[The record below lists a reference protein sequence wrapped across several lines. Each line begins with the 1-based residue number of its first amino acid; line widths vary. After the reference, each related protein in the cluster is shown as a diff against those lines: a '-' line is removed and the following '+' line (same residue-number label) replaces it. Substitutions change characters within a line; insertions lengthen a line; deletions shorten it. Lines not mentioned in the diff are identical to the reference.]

1 MPELIRF
8 ELNNFFLFFFLFFS
22 FLVASFYWH
31 TTKYSIS
38 SFILDAYMCT
48 RSKSIRNIFR
58 NIEHGRVRDANT
70 HMHILDI
77 TYSCFASPEN
87 FFFLLFFF
95 DNDRYI
101 FVRWMGRINIS
112 LRWSVTVRACKVHSG
127 NSCRKVFQSFICLKW
142 LL

>member
-1 MPELIRF
+1 MNWTIF
-8 ELNNFFLFFFLFFS
+8 SYFFS
-22 FLVASFYWH
+22 YSFRSSWH
-31 TTKYSIS
+31 HFIDIQLKYSIS